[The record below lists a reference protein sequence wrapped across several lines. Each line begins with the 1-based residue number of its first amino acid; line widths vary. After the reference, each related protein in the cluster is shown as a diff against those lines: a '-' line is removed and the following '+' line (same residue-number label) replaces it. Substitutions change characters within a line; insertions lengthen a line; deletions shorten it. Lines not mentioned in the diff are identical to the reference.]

1 MGAKNSKNEEKVEQ
15 GAEPPPSPVPKGAV
29 NRRRRCSVSAEVDAS
44 KAPRVKKVVPKTDAQ
59 LKDIEK
65 AISRCFLFSSLCEA
79 QRKEVVDSMEERRYQ
94 SGDAVIEEGGPG
106 DFFYVTGSG
115 ELEVFI
121 AGKNND
127 EPLRT
132 LKSGDAFGELAL
144 MYNSPRTA
152 TVKAVTGCLVWALDR
167 TTFRHTI
174 LEAGQQRRQKYE
186 VFLANVEILKRAKLS
201 ATDIAQLAD
210 AVEPIAF
217 ADGDTIIK
225 EGDDDRSLFKFYIVE
240 EGEARA
246 YVNEDG
252 EEVLMSHLHP
262 GDHFGEKALVEKTP
276 RTATVKA
283 HGPLK
288 CAALSIAGFERLM
301 GPCEDILT
309 TAYNN
314 PADVKTGRQTPR
326 GGA

>member
-1 MGAKNSKNEEKVEQ
+1 
-15 GAEPPPSPVPKGAV
+15 
-29 NRRRRCSVSAEVDAS
+29 
-44 KAPRVKKVVPKTDAQ
+44 
-59 LKDIEK
+59 
-65 AISRCFLFSSLCEA
+65 
-79 QRKEVVDSMEERRYQ
+79 MEERRYQ

-186 VFLANVEILKRAKLS
+186 VFLANVEILKRANLS
-201 ATDIAQLAD
+201 TTDIAQLAD

-246 YVNEDG
+246 YVQEDG
-252 EEVLMSHLHP
+252 EDVLMSHLHP